1 MQGNKNLAFIL
12 LGGVLLGCLGF
23 WLGGCQRVPGAPGQT
38 ASKTDEDENAKLRE
52 ILERTGQ
59 TMEQLIAQVEL
70 QQTREA
76 QKLGDPPVVRDL
88 AVARAALAEAQKA
101 ATASAKDTNATAAAL
116 SRLRR
121 VLQSIAAELPAALIS
136 QYVDRALYRLH
147 AALSVG
153 SSQFA
158 EALQELVAA
167 YDVAHSGRPAELV
180 PAVANELDN
189 AIKALKKKDPS
200 GTVQILNE
208 VLAKTTEHAAVK
220 ALAQAQ
226 LEAFYAQQ
234 ALQRGA
240 WAVVA
245 AELAELENVLSEI
258 VAAPPASEKTSAAPA
273 ENAAPAEASSS
284 ASTPASS
291 QALPPS
297 PAQPGLPS
305 QPVPG
310 ASDAK
315 GAAPSVGSPAP
326 ATGPPPSAPAPPA
339 NAGVATGH

>member
-1 MQGNKNLAFIL
+1 MQGNKNLVFIL
-12 LGGVLLGCLGF
+12 LGGILLGCLGL

-38 ASKTDEDENAKLRE
+38 APKTEEDENAKLRE

-88 AVARAALAEAQKA
+88 AVARAALADAQKA
-101 ATASAKDTNATAAAL
+101 AAAAKDANAAAAAL

-121 VLQSIAAELPAALIS
+121 VLQSIAAELPAALIA
-136 QYVDRALYRLH
+136 QYVDRALYRLN

-180 PAVANELDN
+180 PAVANELDS

-200 GTVQILNE
+200 GALQTLNE
-208 VLAKTTEHAAVK
+208 VLAKTTEHASVK

-245 AELAELENVLSEI
+245 AELAELENLLSEI
-258 VAAPPASEKTSAAPA
+258 VVAQPAAEKTSSASAGSP
-273 ENAAPAEASSS
+273 APAEAPS
-284 ASTPASS
+284 AAPTPASS
-291 QALPPS
+291 QA
-297 PAQPGLPS
+297 
-305 QPVPG
+305 PVPATTPAPGTSG
-310 ASDAK
+310 AT
-315 GAAPSVGSPAP
+315 GAVPSAGSPAP
-326 ATGPPPSAPAPPA
+326 ATSPPPSAPQPPA
-339 NAGVATGH
+339 NAGAATGR